1 MYVLMLTNTR
11 SLRTTQFEKVYEND
25 NNASSFRFL
34 IPPTMDGL
42 NMKMFDIMLKYTAPD
57 NQLEYL
63 NVQYEEFQYEGML
76 SIVVPITRKFT
87 YKQGRLKLSLV
98 FLSKDSTDGEFPTP
112 MVSDIVFSSAE
123 AYIDIERNNN
133 YSSVSR
139 VDRFIQKVND
149 IEQRTVDN
157 IKVYPETMEMQLE
170 SNDKPIGDKVKI
182 PCNGGNSEGGIDN
195 EWSEIGKYNTET
207 NDAEWDKI

>member
-34 IPPTMDGL
+34 IPPTMNGL
-42 NMKMFDIMLKYTAPD
+42 NMKMFEIMLKYTAPD
-57 NQLEYL
+57 NQKEYL
-63 NVQYEEFQYEGML
+63 NVQYEESQYEGML

-98 FLSKDSTDGEFPTP
+98 FLSKDSTDEEFPTP

-123 AYIDIERNNN
+123 AYIAIERSNN

-139 VDRFIQKVND
+139 IDRFIQKVND

-170 SNDKPIGDKVKI
+170 SNNKPIGDKVEI
-182 PCNGGNSEGGIDN
+182 PCRGSIDGGDEN
-195 EWSEIGKYNTET
+195 EWSEIGKYDDDD
-207 NDAEWDKI
+207 NDLTWSEI